1 MIKLILIFFSIFL
14 LIFFLSKKNFKIRNF
29 LIILFVLLIIYLI
42 YSGKVNFLL
51 PILKSLIPNLM
62 KLLNFL

>member
-1 MIKLILIFFSIFL
+1 MIKLILNFFSIFL

>member
-14 LIFFLSKKNFKIRNF
+14 LIFFLSKKNFKIKNF

>member
-14 LIFFLSKKNFKIRNF
+14 LIFFLSKKNFKIKNF
-29 LIILFVLLIIYLI
+29 VIFLFVLLIIYLI